1 LQESKIA
8 VNPRYL
14 FLVIAKAQ
22 SGAHWP
28 RLLKAEG
35 RAPKSVKVDWDKW
48 KDEDDEDAERNG
60 AAPAVFA
67 VARGSL
73 RRKCC

>member
-1 LQESKIA
+1 M
-8 VNPRYL
+8 

-35 RAPKSVKVDWDKW
+35 RPPTTVKVDWDKW
-48 KDEDDEDAERNG
+48 KDQDDEDNERNG
-60 AAPAVFA
+60 ACV
-67 VARGSL
+67 
-73 RRKCC
+73 